1 MTANIKVSGTFPSMT
16 GNIEVSGTTF
26 NCLISFQK

>member
-1 MTANIKVSGTFPSMT
+1 MTANIEVSGTFPSMT

-26 NCLISFQK
+26 NSLICFQK

>member
-1 MTANIKVSGTFPSMT
+1 MTANIEVSGTFPSMT